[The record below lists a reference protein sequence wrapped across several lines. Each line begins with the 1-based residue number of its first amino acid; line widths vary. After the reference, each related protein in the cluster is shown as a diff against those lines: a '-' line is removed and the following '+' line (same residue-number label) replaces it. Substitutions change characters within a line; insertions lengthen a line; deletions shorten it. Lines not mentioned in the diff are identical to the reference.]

1 MDRWIEDRYLQQVIR
16 SNHNR
21 STQTKTP
28 FEFKEYYLDEWA
40 NMNFPVQLADKLE
53 EFENFKME
61 SETKNLAVH
70 L

>member
-1 MDRWIEDRYLQQVIR
+1 MDRWIEDRYFQQVIR

-28 FEFKEYYLDEWA
+28 FEFKEYDLDEWA
-40 NMNFPVQLADKLE
+40 NMNSPVQLE
-53 EFENFKME
+53 EFEDFKR
-61 SETKNLAVH
+61 TLKQKNRVVH